1 MVLRRWLLVASAIV
15 AFGGSYAL
23 KRTILAHSE
32 PGAPPSRGAARIVS
46 LAPSITETLFEMGL
60 GDRIVGVT
68 RYCLYPPE
76 ARTKPQIGGY
86 YDPNF
91 EAVAAS
97 RPDLVLTLTEH
108 ADARSELG
116 RLGLSTLTLDHAT
129 VAGILSSVLQIGRAC
144 GCPGKAA
151 ALHERLSSR
160 LKKIAERTSGRPRP
174 RVLISVGRMSGD
186 ASTGRITVCGR
197 KGLFEEL
204 IELAGG
210 RNAFERDIDF
220 PALSAEGVLEIHPDV
235 IVDLWPDLK
244 EKGLSPEAVRAQWKR
259 IPGLEARISV
269 IGESYAMIPGPRIVL
284 LLEDLSR
291 ALHPEETHD

>member
-1 MVLRRWLLVASAIV
+1 MVLRRWLLAVSALV

-23 KRTILAHSE
+23 KRTILAHPD
-32 PGAPPSRGAARIVS
+32 PGAPPRAGALRIIS

-68 RYCLYPPE
+68 RYCLYPLE

-97 RPDLVLTLTEH
+97 RPDLVITLAEH

-116 RLGLSTLTLDHAT
+116 KLGLSTLTVDHTT
-129 VAGILSSVLQIGRAC
+129 VEGILSSVLQIGRAC
-144 GCPGKAA
+144 GCSEQAA

-160 LKKIAERTSGRPRP
+160 LRKIAERTSGRPRP
-174 RVLISVGRMSGD
+174 SVLISVGRMAGD
-186 ASTGRITVCGR
+186 ASTGRITVCGK
-197 KGLFEEL
+197 KGFFEEL
-204 IELAGG
+204 IVLAGG

-220 PALSAEGVLEIHPDV
+220 PALSAEGILELHPDV

-244 EKGLSPEAVRAQWKR
+244 EKGLSPEAVRQEWKK
-259 IPGLEARISV
+259 IPTLQARISV

-284 LLEDLSR
+284 LLEDLVR
-291 ALHPEETHD
+291 ALHPEATHD